1 MLASM
6 PDPQNTPA
14 AAETTPQR
22 ITTENVDVSYV
33 NFVRGTLTPEEI
45 ILDLG
50 FNANGFGVKV
60 LEEDL
65 AIKNRVILSPAAA
78 KRLLLLLTDMMQ
90 RHEQNFGPVEVDFR
104 RRLKQ
109 TPESTTTARG

>member
-1 MLASM
+1 MS
-6 PDPQNTPA
+6 DPQTPNTPA
-14 AAETTPQR
+14 GAETTQQR
-22 ITTENVDVSYV
+22 ISTDHVAVSYV

-45 ILDLG
+45 VLDLG
-50 FNANGFGVKV
+50 FNANSFGVKV

-65 AIKNRVILSPAAA
+65 EIKNRVILSPSAA
-78 KRLLLLLTDMMQ
+78 KRLLLLLNDMVL

-109 TPESTTTARG
+109 PPEAAGSRS